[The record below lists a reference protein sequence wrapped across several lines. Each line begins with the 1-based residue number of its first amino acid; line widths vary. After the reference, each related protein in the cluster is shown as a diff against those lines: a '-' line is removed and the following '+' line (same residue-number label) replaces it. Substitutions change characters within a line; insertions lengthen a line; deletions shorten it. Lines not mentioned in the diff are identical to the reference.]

1 MKSDITLPKPRLTK
15 FKDNYI
21 QHRGDWFCRSD
32 EFFEDGPID
41 AFICGGIGSSPEEA
55 YKDWEENYRND
66 RYLEYEDSEL

>member
-55 YKDWEENYRND
+55 YKDWLESYISD
-66 RYLEYEDSEL
+66 RYAEDE